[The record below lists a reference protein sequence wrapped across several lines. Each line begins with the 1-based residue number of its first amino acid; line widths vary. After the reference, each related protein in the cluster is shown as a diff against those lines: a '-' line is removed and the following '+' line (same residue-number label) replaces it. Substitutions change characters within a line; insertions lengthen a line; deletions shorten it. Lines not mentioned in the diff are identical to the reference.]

1 MAQRVIAGSAL
12 ALALAAPAA
21 SAQAIVDPMRPPQA
35 ARPSDAAKGAP
46 VAKAETSPASAPT
59 ARLQSVLIAANRR
72 LAVIDGNPVTIG
84 GLVGDSTVV
93 EITESQVVLL
103 RDNLRETLRLSPGVE
118 KKPVPRPAPGKV
130 TP

>member
-1 MAQRVIAGSAL
+1 MAQRVIAGGAI

-35 ARPSDAAKGAP
+35 VRPVEADKAA
-46 VAKAETSPASAPT
+46 PASAPA

-72 LAVIDGNPVTIG
+72 LAVIDGNSVTIG

-93 EITESQVVLL
+93 EITESRVVLMK
-103 RDNLRETLRLSPGVE
+103 DNLRETLRLSPGVE
-118 KKPVPRPAPGKV
+118 KKPVPRPVPGKV
-130 TP
+130 TQ